1 MLDIYFDDG
10 TADLDN
16 VIINPMKYFDFK
28 IEPKWLNDEFVR
40 KMILEIDD
48 AKVIQDE
55 FIMNNEGRA
64 ITPFHLSGG
73 VKTLICIYEMPDKF
87 WYGSTMGDNC
97 CNNLAEIA
105 RKQDIKIL
113 LRHFMDI
120 PYDCEDVLCV
130 KGRKVT
136 IEEYEDAYCAY
147 CEVIRERM
155 KEYE

>member
-28 IEPKWLNDEFVR
+28 REPKWLNDEFVR
-40 KMILEIDD
+40 KMILDIDD

-87 WYGSTMGDNC
+87 WYGSTTV
-97 CNNLAEIA
+97 AI
-105 RKQDIKIL
+105 IL
-113 LRHFMDI
+113 Q
-120 PYDCEDVLCV
+120 
-130 KGRKVT
+130 K
-136 IEEYEDAYCAY
+136 
-147 CEVIRERM
+147 
-155 KEYE
+155 